1 MGSIAQFI
9 VADDDKSVR
18 TFLVH
23 ALTRQGYRVSAVT
36 TLAGLWDYAMS
47 ERGNILIT
55 DVGFPDGDVL
65 DVLPRIKE
73 KRPDLQI
80 IVMSARTNLLTA
92 IKTQKYEVVEYFP
105 KPFELGKLIE
115 VCNRAAKFYSTQ
127 GGIGATSPNNSKST
141 ELSIPET
148 IAIPLAGQSAI
159 MQNTFKLLTK
169 YSTSKV
175 PVLIH
180 AEAGAEKE
188 EIAHTLCQIGNHTTT
203 EFVSINISYTHSN
216 NHFNLLFGE
225 ENILKSA
232 SKKNLFINNI
242 DLLST
247 DAQIAMMSYLD
258 KLETSPYCPNRI
270 IIGTCVDLRK
280 HVSEGLFRD
289 DLYFFLSS
297 AYLTVPPLRDILED
311 VKLLASL
318 ICKRLSDEFGINKT
332 LQAEAVDRLQ
342 DWNWLGNLRELIF
355 VIRRLFVN
363 SDSNEITVSEVST
376 EISKLQNDSS
386 EDKKTSLGQSA
397 KYHIEKYF
405 NSLGDDLPSSG
416 LFDKILREV
425 EKPLIYATMRRTSG
439 NQIKASE
446 ILGINRNTLRKKIK
460 QLNLPLSRDGY
471 K

>member
-1 MGSIAQFI
+1 MGLIAQFI

-115 VCNRAAKFYSTQ
+115 VCNRAAKLYSTQ
-127 GGIGATSPNNSKST
+127 GGIGAISPNNSKST

-169 YSTSKV
+169 YSTSNV

-225 ENILKSA
+225 ESILKSA

-242 DLLST
+242 ELLST
-247 DAQIAMMSYLD
+247 DAQRAMMSYLD
-258 KLETSPYCPNRI
+258 KLETSPYRPNRI

-297 AYLTVPPLRDILED
+297 AYLTVPPLRDRLED
-311 VKLLASL
+311 VKLLANL

-332 LQAEAVDRLQ
+332 LQTEAVDRLQ
-342 DWNWLGNLRELIF
+342 DWNWPGNLRELIF

-363 SDSNEITVSEVST
+363 ADSNEITVSEVLT

-405 NSLGDDLPSSG
+405 NSIGDDLPSSG

>member
-1 MGSIAQFI
+1 MGLIAQFI

-115 VCNRAAKFYSTQ
+115 VCNRAAKLYSTQ
-127 GGIGATSPNNSKST
+127 GGKGAISPSKSKST
-141 ELSIPET
+141 ELSIPKT

-169 YSTSKV
+169 YSTSNV

-188 EIAHTLCQIGNHTTT
+188 EIAHTLCQIGNQTTT

-225 ENILKSA
+225 ESILKSA

-242 DLLST
+242 ELLSI
-247 DAQIAMMSYLD
+247 DAQRAMMSYLD
-258 KLETSPYCPNRI
+258 KLETSPYRPNRI

-297 AYLTVPPLRDILED
+297 AYLTVPPLRDRLED
-311 VKLLASL
+311 VKLLANL
-318 ICKRLSDEFGINKT
+318 ICNRLSDEFGINKT
-332 LQAEAVDRLQ
+332 LQTEAVDRLQ
-342 DWNWLGNLRELIF
+342 DWNWPGNLRELIF
-355 VIRRLFVN
+355 FIRRLFVN
-363 SDSNEITVSEVST
+363 TDSNEITVSEVLT
-376 EISKLQNDSS
+376 EISKLQNVSS

-405 NSLGDDLPSSG
+405 NSIGDDLPSSG